1 MEKEKIM
8 NKYMKLMAVKGLIQS
23 LDEQLFIRFQKD
35 NLSENVKTII
45 VDKYYDAINEQLE
58 LPDPTNEEE

>member
-1 MEKEKIM
+1 M